1 MKNTEI
7 LESTV
12 EWLDTLLEAG
22 VYDLDDVEAIIE
34 NEDLTIEDL
43 YEFVQEMNEAAE
55 EYQTEDLLEGLE
67 LDDDLIDD
75 LTSLVEDGEITEED
89 AVNLIET
96 LKERE

>member
-1 MKNTEI
+1 MENKEI

-12 EWLDTLLEAG
+12 EWLETLHEAG
-22 VYDLDDVEAIIE
+22 IFDNDDLEAIIE

-43 YEFVQEMNEAAE
+43 AGFVQEMEAAAE
-55 EYQTEDLLEGLE
+55 EYKTEELLEGLK
-67 LDDDLIDD
+67 LDDELIED